1 MKCLNVHTKIRG
13 IRVFDTSYLVILI
26 YIYIYYMLF
35 CYFVFLFFYLI
46 LLRNFLTLNINELF

>member
-26 YIYIYYMLF
+26 YILYVILLF
-35 CYFVFLFFYLI
+35 CFFIFLFDIVEKFFNVEY
-46 LLRNFLTLNINELF
+46 

>member
-26 YIYIYYMLF
+26 YIYIYII
-35 CYFVFLFFYLI
+35 CYFVILFFYFFI
-46 LLRNFLTLNINELF
+46 